1 MRNASGIQNH
11 YAGTISSFTI
21 RATGVN
27 FKKCE
32 RSWSLDKSEG
42 KARKLRESSG
52 LAAVVTGESN
62 TSFRTAVQ
70 DCNTYF
76 IRELGYMRQFDRYED
91 DSDYLAYL
99 WGEPTEGQVAVYG
112 ACCFRNRD
120 YDKGAEYAMQWIW
133 IHPYARQKGH
143 LASAWPYF
151 RMRFGAFLVE
161 RPYSHGMEQFLKRRK
176 DYIKALAAHGIKP
189 WR

>member
-1 MRNASGIQNH
+1 MRNASGKQNH
-11 YAGTISSFTI
+11 YAGSISWFTI

-27 FKKCE
+27 LKKCE
-32 RSWSLDKSEG
+32 QSWSLDKSEG

-62 TSFRTAVQ
+62 VSFRTAVQ
-70 DCNTYF
+70 NCNTYL
-76 IRELGYMRQFDRYED
+76 IGELGYKRQFDRCEV

-120 YDKGAEYAMQWIW
+120 YGKGAEYAMQWIW
-133 IHPYARQKGH
+133 IHPYARRKRH
-143 LASAWPYF
+143 LDAAWPYF

-161 RPYSHGMEQFLKRRK
+161 APHSDGMKQFLKRRK
-176 DYIKALAAHGIKP
+176 DYTKASVAHGIKP
-189 WR
+189 WH